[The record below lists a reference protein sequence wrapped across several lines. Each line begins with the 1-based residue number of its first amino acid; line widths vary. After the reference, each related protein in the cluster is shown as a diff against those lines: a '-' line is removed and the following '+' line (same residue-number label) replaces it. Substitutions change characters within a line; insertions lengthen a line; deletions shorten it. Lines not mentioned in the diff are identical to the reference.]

1 MTALI
6 TLLCVF
12 TYLVGMAF
20 GGRAIYLYQVA
31 NGKWGRGYDGF
42 EDFML
47 VMFGSLFWWITGFY
61 FFVTRPTKEDRRK
74 NKLEEIK
81 KLEIELGIRPK
92 PKTREYYGYTETD
105 YH

>member
-1 MTALI
+1 MTLLI

-12 TYLVGMAF
+12 TYVMGMAV
-20 GGRAIYLYQVA
+20 GGRAVYRHRSA
-31 NGKWGRGYDGF
+31 EGKWGHSYGGDA
-42 EDFML
+42 DFML
-47 VMFGSLFWWITGFY
+47 VLLGSICWWFTFFY
-61 FFVTRPTKEDRRK
+61 FFMTRPTKEELRK

-92 PKTREYYGYTETD
+92 PKYENYYGYTETD